1 MMSTT
6 MKAAVITAVN
16 KVDVLEVPM
25 PVIGPRDVLLKI
37 KSAGLCTWEQRIYTG
52 QAKADYPFLGGHEN
66 AGEIAAIGELV
77 TNVKVGDRVT
87 MGSSACGTC
96 RACLRGQD
104 KGCAEHFLNFSL
116 KGGHFGPGGFAEYKV
131 HRSDGVFPVGSANW
145 DEAALAEPLSC
156 AIHAARLLD
165 AKLGD
170 TAVVFGA
177 GTMGLMNLIVLKKSG
192 LRVAVV
198 DVNESR
204 LEKARNLGADLTF
217 ASDGN
222 IRTRIKDAFL
232 GGVDHAITAYG
243 SDAVNQDALDVLNNR
258 GKICLFASA
267 HPVTPFA
274 IDPNVMHNKETS
286 AVGVVSADRQ
296 DHAVATE
303 MIAHGQVDLSPL
315 IDVAYPINEAAAAF
329 HRATSSP
336 SYRVMLNP

>member
-1 MMSTT
+1 
-6 MKAAVITAVN
+6 MKAAVMTAVK
-16 KVDVLEVPM
+16 KVEVLDVPM
-25 PVIGPRDVLLKI
+25 PTIGPRDVLLKI
-37 KSAGLCTWEQRIYTG
+37 RSAGLCTWEQRIYTG

-66 AGEIAAIGELV
+66 AGEIAAIGDLV

-87 MGSSACGTC
+87 MGSSSCGTC
-96 RACLRGQD
+96 RACLRGED

-116 KGGHFGPGGFAEYKV
+116 KGGHFGPGGFAQFKV
-131 HRSDGVFPVGSANW
+131 HRSDGVFPVGDADWNQ
-145 DEAALAEPLSC
+145 AALAEPLSC

-165 AKLGD
+165 VKLGD

-198 DVNESR
+198 DVNEGR
-204 LEKARNLGADLTF
+204 LEKARSLGADLVF
-217 ASDGN
+217 RSDDN
-222 IRTRIKDAFL
+222 IRNSIKDAFL
-232 GGVDHAITAYG
+232 GGVDFTITAHG

-286 AVGVVSADRQ
+286 AVGVVSADRR

-303 MIAHGQVDLSPL
+303 MIRYKQVDLSPL
-315 IDVAYPINEAAAAF
+315 VDKAFSIEESAQAF
-329 HRATSSP
+329 HTATSAP

>member
-1 MMSTT
+1 MNRT

-16 KVDVLEVPM
+16 KVEVVDVPV

-66 AGEIAAIGELV
+66 AGEIAAVGELV

-87 MGSSACGTC
+87 MGSSSCGSC
-96 RACLRGQD
+96 RACLRGED
-104 KGCAEHFLNFSL
+104 KGCPEHFLNFSL
-116 KGGHFGPGGFAEYKV
+116 KGGHYGPGGFAEYKV
-131 HRSDGVFPVGSANW
+131 HRSDGVFPVGDAPW

-165 AKLGD
+165 ARLGD
-170 TAVVFGA
+170 TAVIFGA
-177 GTMGLMNLIVLKKSG
+177 GTMGLMNLITLKKSG

-204 LEKARNLGADLTF
+204 LAKARELGADLTF
-217 ASDGN
+217 VSEEK
-222 IRTRIKDAFL
+222 IRERIKTAFL

-296 DHAVATE
+296 DHALATE
-303 MIAHGQVDLSPL
+303 MIAYRQIDLAPL
-315 IDVAYPINEAAAAF
+315 IDQGFPIADAAEAF
-329 HRATSSP
+329 HRATSAP
-336 SYRVMLNP
+336 SYRVILNP

>member
-1 MMSTT
+1 MSST

-16 KVDVLEVPM
+16 RVEVVDVPM

-66 AGEIAAIGELV
+66 AGEIAAVGELV

-87 MGSSACGTC
+87 MGSSSCGSC
-96 RACLRGQD
+96 RACLRGED
-104 KGCAEHFLNFSL
+104 KGCSEHFLNFSL
-116 KGGHFGPGGFAEYKV
+116 KGGHYGPGGFAEYKV
-131 HRSDGVFPVGSANW
+131 HRSDGVFPVGDAPW

-156 AIHAARLLD
+156 AIHAARLLN
-165 AKLGD
+165 ARLGD
-170 TAVVFGA
+170 TAVIFGA
-177 GTMGLMNLIVLKKSG
+177 GTMGLMNLITLKKSG

-204 LEKARNLGADLTF
+204 LAKARELGADLTF
-217 ASDGN
+217 VSDEK
-222 IRTRIKDAFL
+222 IRERIKTAFL

-296 DHAVATE
+296 DHALATE
-303 MIAHGQVDLSPL
+303 MIAYRQVDLAPL
-315 IDVAYPINEAAAAF
+315 IDRGFPIADAGEAF
-329 HRATSSP
+329 HRATSAP

>member
-1 MMSTT
+1 

-16 KVDVLEVPM
+16 KVEVVDVPV

-66 AGEIAAIGELV
+66 AGEIAAVGELV

-87 MGSSACGTC
+87 MGSSSCGSC
-96 RACLRGQD
+96 RSCLRGED
-104 KGCAEHFLNFSL
+104 KGCPEHFLNFSL
-116 KGGHFGPGGFAEYKV
+116 KGGHYGPGGFAEYKV
-131 HRSDGVFPVGSANW
+131 HRSDGVFPVGDAPW

-165 AKLGD
+165 ARLGD
-170 TAVVFGA
+170 TAVIFGA
-177 GTMGLMNLIVLKKSG
+177 GTMGLMNLITLKKSG

-204 LEKARNLGADLTF
+204 LAKARELGADLTF
-217 ASDGN
+217 VSEEK
-222 IRTRIKDAFL
+222 IRERIKTAFL

-296 DHAVATE
+296 DHALATE
-303 MIAHGQVDLSPL
+303 MIAYRQIDLAPL
-315 IDVAYPINEAAAAF
+315 IDQGFPIADAAEAF
-329 HRATSSP
+329 HRATSAP
-336 SYRVMLNP
+336 SYRVILNP

>member
-1 MMSTT
+1 

-16 KVDVLEVPM
+16 KVEVVDVPM

-66 AGEIAAIGELV
+66 AGEIAAVGELV

-87 MGSSACGTC
+87 MGSSSCGSC
-96 RACLRGQD
+96 RACLRGED
-104 KGCAEHFLNFSL
+104 KGCPEHFLNFSL
-116 KGGHFGPGGFAEYKV
+116 KGGHYGPGGFAEYKV
-131 HRSDGVFPVGSANW
+131 HRSDGVFPVGDAPW

-165 AKLGD
+165 ARLGD
-170 TAVVFGA
+170 TAVIFGA
-177 GTMGLMNLIVLKKSG
+177 GTMGLMNLITLKKSG

-204 LEKARNLGADLTF
+204 LAKARELGADLTF
-217 ASDGN
+217 VSEEK
-222 IRTRIKDAFL
+222 IRERIKTAFL

-296 DHAVATE
+296 DHALATE
-303 MIAHGQVDLSPL
+303 MIAYRQIDLAPL
-315 IDVAYPINEAAAAF
+315 IDQGFPIADAAEAF
-329 HRATSSP
+329 LRATSAP
-336 SYRVMLNP
+336 SYRVILNP

>member
-1 MMSTT
+1 

-16 KVDVLEVPM
+16 RVEVVDVPM

-66 AGEIAAIGELV
+66 AGEIAAVGELV

-87 MGSSACGTC
+87 MGSSSCGSC
-96 RACLRGQD
+96 RACLRGED
-104 KGCAEHFLNFSL
+104 KGCSEHFLNFSL

-131 HRSDGVFPVGSANW
+131 HRSDGVFPVGDAPW

-156 AIHAARLLD
+156 AIHAARLLN
-165 AKLGD
+165 ARLGD
-170 TAVVFGA
+170 TAVIFGA
-177 GTMGLMNLIVLKKSG
+177 GTMGLMNLITLKKSG

-204 LEKARNLGADLTF
+204 LAKARELGADLTF
-217 ASDGN
+217 VSDEK
-222 IRTRIKDAFL
+222 IRERIKTAFL

-296 DHAVATE
+296 DHALATE
-303 MIAHGQVDLSPL
+303 MIAYRQVDLAPL
-315 IDVAYPINEAAAAF
+315 IDRGFPIADAGEAF
-329 HRATSSP
+329 HRATSAP

>member
-1 MMSTT
+1 

-16 KVDVLEVPM
+16 KVEVVDVPV

-66 AGEIAAIGELV
+66 AGEIAAVGELV

-87 MGSSACGTC
+87 MGSSSCGSC
-96 RACLRGQD
+96 RACLRGED
-104 KGCAEHFLNFSL
+104 KGCPEHFLNFSL
-116 KGGHFGPGGFAEYKV
+116 KGGHYGPGGFAEYKV
-131 HRSDGVFPVGSANW
+131 HRSDGVFPVGDAPW

-165 AKLGD
+165 ARLGD
-170 TAVVFGA
+170 TAVIFGA
-177 GTMGLMNLIVLKKSG
+177 GTMGLMNLITLKKSG

-204 LEKARNLGADLTF
+204 LAKARELGADLTF
-217 ASDGN
+217 VSEEK
-222 IRTRIKDAFL
+222 IRERIKTAFL

-296 DHAVATE
+296 DHALATE
-303 MIAHGQVDLSPL
+303 MIAYRQINLAPL
-315 IDVAYPINEAAAAF
+315 IDQGFPIADAAEAF
-329 HRATSSP
+329 HRATSAP
-336 SYRVMLNP
+336 SYRVILNP

>member
-1 MMSTT
+1 

-16 KVDVLEVPM
+16 KVEVVDVPM

-66 AGEIAAIGELV
+66 AGEIAAVGELV

-87 MGSSACGTC
+87 MGSSSCGSC
-96 RACLRGQD
+96 RACLRGED
-104 KGCAEHFLNFSL
+104 KGCSEHFLNFSL
-116 KGGHFGPGGFAEYKV
+116 KGGHYGPGGFAEYKV
-131 HRSDGVFPVGSANW
+131 HRSDGVFPVGDAPW

-165 AKLGD
+165 ARLGD
-170 TAVVFGA
+170 TAVIFGA
-177 GTMGLMNLIVLKKSG
+177 GTMGLMNLITLKKSG

-204 LEKARNLGADLTF
+204 LAKARELGADLTF
-217 ASDGN
+217 VSDEK
-222 IRTRIKDAFL
+222 IRERIKTAFL

-296 DHAVATE
+296 DHALATE
-303 MIAHGQVDLSPL
+303 MIAYRQIDLAPL
-315 IDVAYPINEAAAAF
+315 IDQGFPIADAAEAF
-329 HRATSSP
+329 HRATSAP
-336 SYRVMLNP
+336 SYRVILNP

>member
-1 MMSTT
+1 MNRT

-16 KVDVLEVPM
+16 KVEVVDVPM

-66 AGEIAAIGELV
+66 AGEIAAVGELV

-87 MGSSACGTC
+87 MGSSSCGSC
-96 RACLRGQD
+96 RACLRGED
-104 KGCAEHFLNFSL
+104 KGCPEHFLNFSL
-116 KGGHFGPGGFAEYKV
+116 KGGHYGPGGFAEYKV
-131 HRSDGVFPVGSANW
+131 HRSDGVFPVGDAPW

-165 AKLGD
+165 ARLGD
-170 TAVVFGA
+170 TAVIFGA
-177 GTMGLMNLIVLKKSG
+177 GTMGLMNLITLKKSG

-204 LEKARNLGADLTF
+204 LAKARELGADLTF
-217 ASDGN
+217 VSDEK
-222 IRTRIKDAFL
+222 IRERIKTAFL

-296 DHAVATE
+296 DHALATE
-303 MIAHGQVDLSPL
+303 MIAYRQIDLAPL
-315 IDVAYPINEAAAAF
+315 IDQGFPIADAAEAF
-329 HRATSSP
+329 HRATSAP
-336 SYRVMLNP
+336 SYRVILNP

>member
-1 MMSTT
+1 MTNM
-6 MKAAVITAVN
+6 MKAAVITGIK
-16 KVDVLEVPM
+16 KVEVLDVPM

-52 QAKADYPFLGGHEN
+52 QAKIEYPLLGGHEN
-66 AGEIAAIGELV
+66 AGEIAAVGELV

-96 RACLRGQD
+96 RPCLRGED

-116 KGGHFGPGGFAEYKV
+116 KGGVLGPGGFAEYKV
-131 HRSDGVFPVGSANW
+131 HRSDGVFPVGDAPW

-156 AIHAARLLD
+156 AIHAARLLGVS
-165 AKLGD
+165 LGD

-177 GTMGLMNLIVLKKSG
+177 GTMGLLNTMVLKMSG
-192 LRVAVV
+192 VRVGVV
-198 DVNESR
+198 DLNEQR
-204 LEKARNLGADLTF
+204 LAKAKELGADLIF
-217 ASDGN
+217 KAGPD
-222 IRTRIKDAFL
+222 IRERIKAAFL
-232 GGVDHAITAYG
+232 GGVDFSITAYG
-243 SDAVNQDALDVLNNR
+243 SEEVNQDALDVLNNR

-286 AVGVVSADRQ
+286 AVGVVSGDRR

-303 MIAHGQVDLSPL
+303 LIATRQIDLSPIINRTFPL
-315 IDVAYPINEAAAAF
+315 IEAAAAF
-329 HRATSSP
+329 EQATSTP

>member
-1 MMSTT
+1 MNRT

-16 KVDVLEVPM
+16 KVEVVDVPM

-66 AGEIAAIGELV
+66 AGEIAAVGELV

-87 MGSSACGTC
+87 MGSSSCGSC
-96 RACLRGQD
+96 RACLRGED
-104 KGCAEHFLNFSL
+104 KGCSEHFLNFSL
-116 KGGHFGPGGFAEYKV
+116 KGGHYGPGGFAEYKV
-131 HRSDGVFPVGSANW
+131 HRSDGVFPVGDAPW

-165 AKLGD
+165 ARLGD
-170 TAVVFGA
+170 TAVIFGA
-177 GTMGLMNLIVLKKSG
+177 GTMGLMNLITLKKSG

-204 LEKARNLGADLTF
+204 LAKARELGADLTF
-217 ASDGN
+217 VSDEK
-222 IRTRIKDAFL
+222 IRERIKTAFL

-296 DHAVATE
+296 DHALATE
-303 MIAHGQVDLSPL
+303 MIAYRQIDLAPL
-315 IDVAYPINEAAAAF
+315 IDQGFPIADAAEAF
-329 HRATSSP
+329 HRATSAP
-336 SYRVMLNP
+336 SYRVILNP

>member
-1 MMSTT
+1 

-16 KVDVLEVPM
+16 KVEVVDVPV

-66 AGEIAAIGELV
+66 AGEIAAVGELV

-87 MGSSACGTC
+87 MGSSSCGSC
-96 RACLRGQD
+96 RACLRGED
-104 KGCAEHFLNFSL
+104 KGCSEHFLNFSL
-116 KGGHFGPGGFAEYKV
+116 KGGHYGPGGFAEYKV
-131 HRSDGVFPVGSANW
+131 HRSDGVFPVGDAPW

-165 AKLGD
+165 ARLGD
-170 TAVVFGA
+170 TAVIFGA
-177 GTMGLMNLIVLKKSG
+177 GTMGLMNLITLKKSG

-204 LEKARNLGADLTF
+204 LAKARELGADLTF
-217 ASDGN
+217 VSDEK
-222 IRTRIKDAFL
+222 IRERIKTAFL

-296 DHAVATE
+296 DHALATE
-303 MIAHGQVDLSPL
+303 MIAFRQINLAPL
-315 IDVAYPINEAAAAF
+315 IDQGFPITDAAEAF
-329 HRATSSP
+329 HRATSAP
-336 SYRVMLNP
+336 SYRVILNP

>member
-1 MMSTT
+1 

-16 KVDVLEVPM
+16 KVEVVDVPV

-66 AGEIAAIGELV
+66 AGEIAAVGELV

-87 MGSSACGTC
+87 MGSSSCGSC
-96 RACLRGQD
+96 RACLRGED
-104 KGCAEHFLNFSL
+104 KGCPEHFLNFSL
-116 KGGHFGPGGFAEYKV
+116 KGGHYGPGGFAEYKV
-131 HRSDGVFPVGSANW
+131 HRSDGVFPVGDAPW

-156 AIHAARLLD
+156 AIHAARLLN
-165 AKLGD
+165 ARLGD
-170 TAVVFGA
+170 TAVIFGA
-177 GTMGLMNLIVLKKSG
+177 GTMGLMNLITLKKSG

-204 LEKARNLGADLTF
+204 LAKARELGADLTF
-217 ASDGN
+217 VSEEK
-222 IRTRIKDAFL
+222 IRERIKTAFL

-296 DHAVATE
+296 DHALATE
-303 MIAHGQVDLSPL
+303 MIAYRQIDLAPL
-315 IDVAYPINEAAAAF
+315 IDQGFPIADAAEAF
-329 HRATSSP
+329 HRATSAP
-336 SYRVMLNP
+336 SYRVILNP

>member
-1 MMSTT
+1 

-16 KVDVLEVPM
+16 KVEVVDVPM

-66 AGEIAAIGELV
+66 AGEIAAVGELV

-87 MGSSACGTC
+87 MGSSSCGSC
-96 RACLRGQD
+96 RACLHGED
-104 KGCAEHFLNFSL
+104 KGCSEHFLNFSL
-116 KGGHFGPGGFAEYKV
+116 KGGHYGPGGFAEYKI
-131 HRSDGVFPVGSANW
+131 HRSDGVFPVGDAPW

-156 AIHAARLLD
+156 AIHAARLLN
-165 AKLGD
+165 ARLGD
-170 TAVVFGA
+170 TAVIFGA
-177 GTMGLMNLIVLKKSG
+177 GTMGLMNLITLKKSG

-204 LEKARNLGADLTF
+204 LAKARELGADLTF
-217 ASDGN
+217 VSDEK
-222 IRTRIKDAFL
+222 IRERIKTAFL

-296 DHAVATE
+296 DHALATE
-303 MIAHGQVDLSPL
+303 LIAYRQIDLAPL
-315 IDVAYPINEAAAAF
+315 IDQGFPIADAAEAF
-329 HRATSSP
+329 HRATSAP
-336 SYRVMLNP
+336 SYRVLLNP

>member
-1 MMSTT
+1 MADS
-6 MKAAVITAVN
+6 MKAAVITGV
-16 KVDVLEVPM
+16 KKIEVLDVPM
-25 PVIGPRDVLLKI
+25 PKIGPRDVLLKI
-37 KSAGLCTWEQRIYTG
+37 KSTGLCTWEQRIYTG
-52 QAKADYPFLGGHEN
+52 QTKADFPFLGGHEV
-66 AGEIAAIGELV
+66 AGEIAAVGDLV

-96 RACLRGQD
+96 RPCLRGQD
-104 KGCAEHFLNFSL
+104 KGCSEHFLNFSL
-116 KGGHFGPGGFAEYKV
+116 KGGQYGPGGFAEYKI
-131 HRSDGVFPVGSANW
+131 HRSDGVFPVGNARW
-145 DEAALAEPLSC
+145 EEAALAEPLSC

-198 DVNESR
+198 DVNEGR
-204 LEKARNLGADLTF
+204 LDKAKSLGADLVF
-217 ASDGN
+217 QSGEK
-222 IRTRIKDAFL
+222 IRDEIKTAFI
-232 GGVDHAITAYG
+232 GGVDFAITAYG
-243 SDAVNQDALDVLNNR
+243 SDAVNQDALDVLNSR

-303 MIAHGQVDLSPL
+303 MIAHRQVDLSPL
-315 IDVAYPINEAAAAF
+315 IDQAFPISEAADAF
-329 HRATSSP
+329 HKATSSP
-336 SYRVMLNP
+336 SYRVMINP

>member
-1 MMSTT
+1 

-16 KVDVLEVPM
+16 KVEVVDVPM
-25 PVIGPRDVLLKI
+25 PEIGPRDVLLKI

-66 AGEIAAIGELV
+66 AGEIAAVGELV
-77 TNVKVGDRVT
+77 TNVTVGDRVT
-87 MGSSACGTC
+87 MGSSSCGSC
-96 RACLRGQD
+96 RACLRGED
-104 KGCAEHFLNFSL
+104 KGCPEHFLNFSL
-116 KGGHFGPGGFAEYKV
+116 KGGHYGPGGFAEYKV
-131 HRSDGVFPVGSANW
+131 HRSDGVFPVGDAPW

-165 AKLGD
+165 ARLGD
-170 TAVVFGA
+170 TAVIFGA
-177 GTMGLMNLIVLKKSG
+177 GTMGLMNLITLKKSG

-204 LEKARNLGADLTF
+204 LAKARELGADLTF
-217 ASDGN
+217 VSDEK
-222 IRTRIKDAFL
+222 IRERIKTAFL

-296 DHAVATE
+296 DHALATE
-303 MIAHGQVDLSPL
+303 MIAYRQIDLAPL
-315 IDVAYPINEAAAAF
+315 IDQGFPIADAAEAF
-329 HRATSSP
+329 HRATSAP
-336 SYRVMLNP
+336 SYRVILNP

>member
-1 MMSTT
+1 MTNT

-16 KVDVLEVPM
+16 QVEVVDVPM

-87 MGSSACGTC
+87 MGSSACGNC

-116 KGGHFGPGGFAEYKV
+116 KGGFYGPGGFAEYKV
-131 HRSDGVFPVGSANW
+131 HRSDGVFPVGEASW

-165 AKLGD
+165 ARLGD
-170 TAVVFGA
+170 TAVIFGA
-177 GTMGLMNLIVLKKSG
+177 GTMGLMNLLVLKKSG

-204 LEKARNLGADLTF
+204 LEKARVLGADLVF
-217 ASDGN
+217 NSDN
-222 IRTRIKDAFL
+222 QIRDRIKSAFL

-267 HPVTPFA
+267 HPVAPFA

-296 DHAVATE
+296 DHAIATE
-303 MIAHGQVDLSPL
+303 LIAYKQIDLSNL
-315 IDVAYPINEAAAAF
+315 IDEVFPISESAAAF
-329 HRATSSP
+329 HRATSTP

>member
-1 MMSTT
+1 

-16 KVDVLEVPM
+16 RVEVVEVPM

-66 AGEIAAIGELV
+66 AGEIAAVGELV

-87 MGSSACGTC
+87 MGSSSCGSC
-96 RACLRGQD
+96 RACLRGED
-104 KGCAEHFLNFSL
+104 KGCSEHFLNFSL
-116 KGGHFGPGGFAEYKV
+116 KGGHYGPGGFAEYKV
-131 HRSDGVFPVGSANW
+131 HRSDGVFPVGDAPW

-156 AIHAARLLD
+156 AIHAARLLN
-165 AKLGD
+165 ARLGD
-170 TAVVFGA
+170 TAVIFGA
-177 GTMGLMNLIVLKKSG
+177 GTMGLMNLITLKKSG

-204 LEKARNLGADLTF
+204 LAKARELGADLTF
-217 ASDGN
+217 VSDEK
-222 IRTRIKDAFL
+222 IRERIKTAFL

-296 DHAVATE
+296 DHALATE
-303 MIAHGQVDLSPL
+303 MIAYRQVDLAPL
-315 IDVAYPINEAAAAF
+315 IDRGFPIADAGEAF
-329 HRATSSP
+329 HRATSAP

>member
-1 MMSTT
+1 MSST

-16 KVDVLEVPM
+16 RVEVVEVPM

-66 AGEIAAIGELV
+66 AGEIAAVGELV

-87 MGSSACGTC
+87 MGSSSCGSC
-96 RACLRGQD
+96 RACLRGED
-104 KGCAEHFLNFSL
+104 KGCSEHFLNFSL
-116 KGGHFGPGGFAEYKV
+116 KGGHYGPGGFAEYKV
-131 HRSDGVFPVGSANW
+131 HRSDGVFPVGDAPW

-156 AIHAARLLD
+156 AIHAARLLN
-165 AKLGD
+165 ARLGD
-170 TAVVFGA
+170 TAVIFGA
-177 GTMGLMNLIVLKKSG
+177 GTMGLMNLITLKKSG

-204 LEKARNLGADLTF
+204 LAKARELGADLTF
-217 ASDGN
+217 VSDEK
-222 IRTRIKDAFL
+222 IRERIKTAFL

-296 DHAVATE
+296 DHALATE
-303 MIAHGQVDLSPL
+303 MIAYRQVDLAPL
-315 IDVAYPINEAAAAF
+315 IDRGFPIADAGEAF
-329 HRATSSP
+329 HRATSAP

>member
-1 MMSTT
+1 

-16 KVDVLEVPM
+16 KVEVVDVPM

-66 AGEIAAIGELV
+66 AGEIAAVGELV

-87 MGSSACGTC
+87 MGSSSCGSC
-96 RACLRGQD
+96 RACLRGED
-104 KGCAEHFLNFSL
+104 KGCSEHFLNFSL
-116 KGGHFGPGGFAEYKV
+116 KGGHYGPGGFAEYKI
-131 HRSDGVFPVGSANW
+131 HRSDGVFPVGDAPW

-156 AIHAARLLD
+156 AIHAARLLN
-165 AKLGD
+165 ARLGD
-170 TAVVFGA
+170 TAVIFGA
-177 GTMGLMNLIVLKKSG
+177 GTMGLMNLITLKKSG

-204 LEKARNLGADLTF
+204 LAKARELGADLTF
-217 ASDGN
+217 VSDEK
-222 IRTRIKDAFL
+222 IRERIKTAFL

-296 DHAVATE
+296 DHALATE
-303 MIAHGQVDLSPL
+303 MIAYRQIDLAPL
-315 IDVAYPINEAAAAF
+315 IDQGFPIADAAEAF
-329 HRATSSP
+329 HRATSAP
-336 SYRVMLNP
+336 SYRVILNP